1 MVSVVA
7 ILLLAGGVSPSPV
20 PAKPRPAPP
29 RADLSWAEA
38 DALGAKLNALDKRQK
53 DGRTARAETIQVTE
67 GEVNSY
73 VNLEANIPEGVTDV
87 TLRLDR
93 DRVTATATVDLDR
106 IPGKPTAATSSWNPF
121 SLVSGRV
128 PVVVSG
134 KLVSK
139 GDGFASF
146 EVEEVRLGSFPLPAT
161 VLSQLVASA
170 TRGRDNPQGV
180 DLLAP
185 FRLPYTMKRVRL
197 QPARALL
204 EF

>member
-1 MVSVVA
+1 MLTLFTLALVA
-7 ILLLAGGVSPSPV
+7 GVSPSPA
-20 PAKPRPAPP
+20 PSKPRPAPP

-38 DALGAKLNALDKRQK
+38 DELGAKLDALDKRQK
-53 DGRTARAETIQVTE
+53 DGRTARAETVQITQ
-67 GEVNSY
+67 GEANSY
-73 VNLEANIPEGVTDV
+73 VNLEAHIPDGVTDV
-87 TLRLDR
+87 TLTFDR

-106 IPGKPTAATSSWNPF
+106 IPGKASAATSSWNPL

-128 PVVVSG
+128 PVVLSG
-134 KLVSK
+134 KLVSE

-146 EVEEVRLGSFPLPAT
+146 QVEEVRLGSFPLPAS
-161 VLSQLVASA
+161 VLAQLVASA

-180 DLLAP
+180 DILSP